1 MASKYIKTKY
11 EGVYTRGSSIIIDF
25 RYLGNRYRMTL
36 KGLKLTSN
44 NLKVASNKRG
54 SILTDIH
61 ANTFDFGKYFPNSVN
76 AKNLSTKPS
85 RSTVGELLTKWL
97 KQQTFNLMPS
107 SKRTY
112 YSRFNTHVFPRW
124 KDVYVDVIKK
134 SEIEDWI
141 ALKLQQ
147 EIANKTINN
156 VLIGLRAVFDRAEGD
171 GLIGKNIM
179 NEIDELPVAD
189 SEPDPFTNSEILQI
203 RSTETPRRSEKNA
216 FLFCCYTGLSLSEM
230 LALAWEDVDIENGI
244 INVRRATVEKVIKV
258 PKEKARKRQIE
269 LIDEAKEILLDQL
282 DLTSTHPH
290 FDVEELQIDRRTFI
304 KRSLQFVFLN
314 TKDKKTWSYF
324 EKDQEF
330 RNQFFKGF
338 LAKVG
343 IRYRGPNTARHTY
356 ASRLLTVGVPTEW
369 LALQMGHTTTKMIEK
384 HYGRWIR
391 ENRPDMASHV
401 SKLLNNK

>member
-1 MASKYIKTKY
+1 
-11 EGVYTRGSSIIIDF
+11 
-25 RYLGNRYRMTL
+25 
-36 KGLKLTSN
+36 
-44 NLKVASNKRG
+44 
-54 SILTDIH
+54 
-61 ANTFDFGKYFPNSVN
+61 
-76 AKNLSTKPS
+76 
-85 RSTVGELLTKWL
+85 
-97 KQQTFNLMPS
+97 
-107 SKRTY
+107 
-112 YSRFNTHVFPRW
+112 
-124 KDVYVDVIKK
+124 
-134 SEIEDWI
+134 
-141 ALKLQQ
+141 
-147 EIANKTINN
+147 
-156 VLIGLRAVFDRAEGD
+156 
-171 GLIGKNIM
+171 
-179 NEIDELPVAD
+179 
-189 SEPDPFTNSEILQI
+189 
-203 RSTETPRRSEKNA
+203 
-216 FLFCCYTGLSLSEM
+216 M

-369 LALQMGHTTTKMIEK
+369 LANHSVGTPTV
-384 HYGRWIR
+384 
-391 ENRPDMASHV
+391 NS
-401 SKLLNNK
+401 LLAYVCLAVFGPLYLIPTFAKKPLKNWFLNS